1 MAIKK
6 EMVLLALPRRAE
18 VTVNLQ
24 ESQLRDGRQS
34 CGIDSVVVFLVP
46 ELGPESSLVFREE
59 LIYAMLHI
67 L

>member
-6 EMVLLALPRRAE
+6 KMVLLALTRRAE

-24 ESQLRDGRQS
+24 KSQLLNGRQS
-34 CGIDSVVVFLVP
+34 CGIDGIVVFLVP

>member
-6 EMVLLALPRRAE
+6 KMVLLALTRRAK
-18 VTVNLQ
+18 VTANWQ
-24 ESQLRDGRQS
+24 KSQLRNGGQS
-34 CGIDSVVVFLVP
+34 RGIHSVIVFLVP